1 MSKLPRRLLMS
12 LVPLVL
18 LLGGVELALR
28 VADWPQR
35 DPDRPFEHNTVYW
48 KEDPGL
54 HLEPFPHK
62 ETGGTF
68 RVSTDANGLRAPLHA
83 EARPDGVFRIMAL
96 GCSTT
101 FGWGVDDDQTW
112 PAVLE
117 ALLTAQGKRVEVVN
131 GAQKGH
137 TSFQGRW
144 MWETTLRRY
153 DPDLVVFGYIVQDA
167 RTVAYSDRS
176 QAILQKNS
184 EFFKQNLL
192 YRLRSYVALREGVDA
207 WRSQSKDRPR
217 DGGSFRVPIEEYVE
231 NIRQF
236 RTYADEAGATLVLFG
251 FPLERAGYTEK
262 HRAILHAAAEDPGV
276 AAPLYDPQPEFERYT
291 ANEVLFFP
299 QDRGHA
305 NAAGHLRVA
314 QGMAQFLVAHS
325 LLPR

>member
-1 MSKLPRRLLMS
+1 MS
-12 LVPLVL
+12 LVPVVL
-18 LLGGVELALR
+18 LLGGIEVALR
-28 VADWPQR
+28 AADWPRR
-35 DPDRPFEHNTVYW
+35 DPTRPFEHNAVYW

-62 ETGGTF
+62 ETGGIF
-68 RVSTDANGLRAPLHA
+68 RVSTDANGLRAPLHS
-83 EARPDGVFRIMAL
+83 ERREPGVFRIMTL

-117 ALLTAQGKRVEVVN
+117 KTLTAQGRAIEVIN

-144 MWETTLRRY
+144 MWETVLHRY
-153 DPDLVVFGYIVQDA
+153 DPDLVIFGYIVQDA

-176 QAILQKNS
+176 QAILQKNA
-184 EFFKQNLL
+184 EFLKANLL
-192 YRLRSYVALREGVDA
+192 YRLRTYVALRAIVDR
-207 WRSQSKDRPR
+207 WRIEAKDRPT
-217 DGGSFRVPIEEYVE
+217 DGGSYRVPLDEYVE
-231 NIRQF
+231 NIRAF
-236 RTYADEAGATLVLFG
+236 RKYADEVGARLVLFG

-291 ANEVLFFP
+291 ASEVLFFP

-305 NAAGHLRVA
+305 NPAGHLRIA
-314 QGMAQFLVAHS
+314 QGMAQFLIAHS
-325 LLPR
+325 LLPG